1 MKYKQK
7 QERYRRTNILS
18 LSSYNSL
25 CRDNPSIEYI
35 RGSLPSLSQENT
47 SGINIRSLISFFIKY
62 DLLKLKLKQVVEK
75 L

>member
-1 MKYKQK
+1 
-7 QERYRRTNILS
+7 
-18 LSSYNSL
+18 
-25 CRDNPSIEYI
+25 
-35 RGSLPSLSQENT
+35 LSQENT